1 MDMLNNVERALQLF
15 ARTGIELKE
24 AISKLSEEE
33 RIQFNKSYPFDVE
46 FSEFSNKI
54 VKWKEEVDRLVET
67 R

>member
-33 RIQFNKSYPFDVE
+33 RIQFNKTYPFDAE

-54 VKWKEEVDRLVET
+54 VAWKEEVDRLVET